1 MHLTWILAFVLSI
14 QIVSMKC
21 GLLNNLY
28 DTIGKEM
35 LYEIVQPSSKPLEE
49 TTCSSQETASTI
61 SRHDVQQ
68 EKGSLLLALLPPAV
82 LILTIFG

>member
-1 MHLTWILAFVLSI
+1 MHLTWILALVLSI

-28 DTIGKEM
+28 DAIGKEM
-35 LYEIVQPSSKPLEE
+35 LNKILQPISKPLEE
-49 TTCSSQETASTI
+49 ITCSSQETASTI

-68 EKGSLLLALLPPAV
+68 EKGSV
-82 LILTIFG
+82 